1 MTSADQLRKRSNPTE
16 AELSTLPAWAQKYI
30 DGLKTQLRNRDER
43 ITELSD
49 GPADSRVRT
58 ASYVGPEVKLGNA
71 TVNFF
76 LGESRERW
84 EDMVSVSVEDGR
96 LRIQTHG
103 KGRNAGVLAPVNG
116 AVTEV
121 FFVERDR

>member
-16 AELSTLPAWAQKYI
+16 AELSTLPTWAQAHI
-30 DGLKTQLRNRDER
+30 RGLKNQAASLKDRVA
-43 ITELSD
+43 ELSD
-49 GPADSRVRT
+49 GPADSRVRAHNYT
-58 ASYVGPEVKLGNA
+58 GPDVKLGNPRMD
-71 TVNFF
+71 FF

-84 EDMVSVSVEDGR
+84 EDMVECTVEDGR

-103 KGRNAGVLAPVNG
+103 AGRNMGVLAPVNG